1 MPARGRTLK
10 QSTTAENSILDRSKR
25 WISAKDAQETLVKR
39 WQDLEQALSLRIG
52 PLGLDLEEAAQS
64 NLSEAQTMR
73 TVMRKIETYD
83 RSLNNESRCIAQLRS
98 ASLTG
103 ALAKIEIALRLHY
116 PAAGEENEW
125 ALVVSA
131 ARDLRDLARTTG
143 PLELA

>member
-1 MPARGRTLK
+1 MA
-10 QSTTAENSILDRSKR
+10 ADSIFDHAQR
-25 WISAKDAQETLVKR
+25 WMTAKDGQEALVKR
-39 WQDLEQALSLRIG
+39 WQDLEQALSLRS
-52 PLGLDLEEAAQS
+52 GLLDMNLEEAAQS
-64 NLSEAQTMR
+64 NLFEARTMR
-73 TVMRKIETYD
+73 LLMRKIERYD
-83 RSLNNESRCIAQLRS
+83 RSLSRQTKRIAQLRS
-98 ASLTG
+98 ASLSG